1 MAKLPYAVL
10 PEDLGVVVS
19 QRERRAAAPV
29 HRSFGALAAFAR
41 DPVLEAVVVPFD
53 RVAVLPVRG
62 PERPQNRRRAR
73 AIAPRR
79 LSH

>member
-1 MAKLPYAVL
+1 MF
-10 PEDLGVVVS
+10 PEDLDVVLL

-41 DPVLEAVVVPFD
+41 DPVLETVVVPFD

-62 PERPQNRRRAR
+62 PERPQNRQTKKTP
-73 AIAPRR
+73 APMP
-79 LSH
+79 LPS